1 MAQLLKTARPGW
13 VHTIWAGSSF
23 ILRSCWKAK
32 IPEYGR
38 VMRTDPVIDLK
49 AEERRFLETE
59 VPRVLKGQLEIN
71 GIKTY

>member
-1 MAQLLKTARPGW
+1 MLEGKNPR
-13 VHTIWAGSSF
+13 V
-23 ILRSCWKAK
+23 
-32 IPEYGR
+32 GR